1 MPSYFL
7 MKDLLHFE
15 YLGILVLSILAWSVS
30 PVCALNIYDFCEKG
44 FWYQK
49 SVEIQMDTTPEK
61 ENILLYGR
69 DVGHYPEFDL
79 FEYYYV
85 ICRED
90 VLWKSSKFR
99 SNEMEIRT
107 DDRNADGVFELNIRY
122 FKDSKF
128 QTDQRGW
135 NLQADW
141 NQDVVEWKDDRFS
154 TTTSSFKNQN
164 ESSIS
169 NAEIPRL
176 LPSPEK
182 RKDLIKTLI
191 INGQDGSHTWQ
202 YSTKVLKT
210 LFEKSGFFAVDVATT
225 PNWNGNME
233 KFHPNFSNYNL
244 VLLNY
249 GGETWSKQTR
259 TDFEKYVA
267 NGGGVVVIH
276 SAVIPMEG
284 WKEYNQITGLGAW
297 NQRNEKDGPYVY
309 WENNSYVYDYSPGW
323 AGHHDRQHKT
333 LVEHRAIEHPV
344 LKGLPIVW
352 RHFKDEIYTRL
363 RGPAQNIEIL
373 ATIREH
379 DRDEPIMWT
388 TQWGKGRVFVD
399 LLGHCGNDPDLTY
412 SMDCVGFQTTLL
424 RGAEWAATGRVS
436 QDVPDNF
443 PTQDKESL
451 QIVCDLP
458 DAESYIP
465 PSKKKYVVLAYVT
478 SWSNI
483 IPDPECVT
491 HINYAFGYVKSTFD
505 GVRIDNEQ
513 RLRMLVGLKDKNPD
527 LKVMLSIGGW
537 GSGNFSEMAASDAN
551 RKAFANDCQRV
562 IEEFHLDGID
572 IDWEFPTSN
581 SAGISSSPNDTAN
594 YTLMMKEI
602 RNAIGTNN
610 LLTLASQAGAGFID
624 FASVEPIVDFVN
636 VMTYDMGNPPKHHAP
651 LYRSKNVGW
660 ISCEEG
666 IDKHIAA
673 GIPVHKLTLGI
684 PFYGHGTDGIP
695 GYIDYKNIL
704 KLEKN
709 YIQEWDEDA
718 CVPYLANN
726 DGKLICT
733 YETPRSIAIKCEYL
747 KKKGMLGAMYWDYNA
762 DDTFGTLRNSVYQSV
777 INPKSP
783 LEMESSNDRH

>member
-1 MPSYFL
+1 

-15 YLGILVLSILAWSVS
+15 YLRVLALSILLWSIS
-30 PVCALNIYDFCEKG
+30 PIHALNIYDYCEKG

-49 SVEIQMDTTPEK
+49 NLEVQMDTTPEK
-61 ENILLYGR
+61 ESILLYGR

-79 FEYYYV
+79 FEYYY
-85 ICRED
+85 IIYRDD
-90 VLWKSSKFR
+90 VLWKSPKFR
-99 SNEMEIRT
+99 SNEMQIHT
-107 DDRNADGVFELNIRY
+107 ADRNEDGIFELNIRY

-135 NLQADW
+135 ELQAEW
-141 NQDVVEWKDDRFS
+141 NQDVVEWEDNHFTIS
-154 TTTSSFKNQN
+154 TSTFKNQN
-164 ESSIS
+164 EPSIS
-169 NAEIPRL
+169 NGANLQL
-176 LPSPEK
+176 LPSQK
-182 RKDLIKTLI
+182 IRKDLIKTLI

-202 YSTKVLKT
+202 YSTKVLKA
-210 LFEKSGFFAVDVATT
+210 LFEKSGLFTVDVATT

-233 KFHPNFSNYNL
+233 EFHPDFSNYDV

-249 GGETWSKQTR
+249 GGKIWPKKTR
-259 TDFEKYVA
+259 TDFERYVA
-267 NGGGVVVIH
+267 NGGGVVVLH
-276 SAVIPMEG
+276 SSVIPMEE
-284 WKEYNQITGLGAW
+284 WKEYNQMVGLGAW

-309 WENNSYVYDYSPGW
+309 WENNRYVYDYSLGW

-333 LVEHRAIEHPV
+333 LVEHRAVEHPI
-344 LKGLPIVW
+344 LRELPHSW

-373 ATIREH
+373 ATINEH
-379 DRDEPIMWT
+379 DRNEPIMWT
-388 TQWGKGRVFVD
+388 TQWGNGRIFVD
-399 LLGHCGNDPDLTY
+399 LLGHCGNDPDMTY

-424 RGAEWAATGRVS
+424 RGAEWAATGRVT

-443 PTQDKESL
+443 PSQDKESL
-451 QIVCDLP
+451 QIVCKLP

-465 PSKKKYVVLAYVT
+465 KLKKDQVVLAYVT
-478 SWSNI
+478 SWSHI
-483 IPDPECVT
+483 VPDPACVT
-491 HINYAFGYVKSTFD
+491 HINYAFGHVKPTFD

-513 RLRMLVGLKDKNPD
+513 RLKMLVGLKDRNPN

-537 GSGNFSEMAASDAN
+537 GSGNFSEMASTEAN
-551 RKAFANDCQRV
+551 RKAFAADCRRV
-562 IEEFHLDGID
+562 IDEFQLDGID
-572 IDWEFPTSN
+572 IDWEYPTSN
-581 SAGISSSPNDTAN
+581 SAGISSSPSDTDN

-602 RNAIGTNN
+602 RSSIGANK

-624 FASVEPIVDFVN
+624 FASLEPIVDFVN

-651 LYRSKNVGW
+651 LRRSRNVGW

-695 GYIDYKNIL
+695 GYVDYKNIL
-704 KLEKN
+704 KLEGN
-709 YIQEWDEDA
+709 YIQKWDEDA
-718 CVPYLANN
+718 CVPYLADK

-733 YETPRSIAIKCEYL
+733 YETPQSIAIKCEYL
-747 KKKGMLGAMYWDYNA
+747 KKKGLLGAMYWDYAA
-762 DDTFGTLRNSVYQSV
+762 DDEQGSLRNAVYQGV
-777 INPKSP
+777 MNKQ
-783 LEMESSNDRH
+783 